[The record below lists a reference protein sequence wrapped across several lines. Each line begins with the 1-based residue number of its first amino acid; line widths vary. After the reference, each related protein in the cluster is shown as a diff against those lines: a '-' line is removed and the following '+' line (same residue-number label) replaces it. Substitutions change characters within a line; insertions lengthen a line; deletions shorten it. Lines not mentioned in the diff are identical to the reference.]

1 MKKKHKIIYVL
12 HVIDKKTGLLKRV
25 LTYTNREQAYIDL
38 AFYNATLNL
47 RAELEYHYE

>member
-12 HVIDKKTGLLKRV
+12 NVFNKKTNLPVRILL
-25 LTYTNREQAYIDL
+25 YTNREQAYIDL

-47 RAELEYHYE
+47 RAELEYFYE

>member
-12 HVIDKKTGLLKRV
+12 HVIDKKTGLLKKV

-47 RAELEYHYE
+47 KAELELDYE